1 MRGRRDGMDETRAR
15 ELLGLDVAADVDVD
29 VSAVKRAFRSQ
40 AHDLH
45 PDRGGDPR
53 AFQDLHVAY
62 RLLIAVLER
71 PAGPPAPR
79 VARGRPSR
87 GQRPVV
93 EPSAPAGPLVALT
106 AVERRALASHGRAA
120 PVLDAQTLAR
130 LLIDGGLRL
139 ASRAP
144 GSRMNRFA
152 TSLDTGA
159 TSTLTVSATRV
170 ELAARSRAAR
180 RAVTALDV
188 AGVRGLT
195 WSRRR
200 GDAVSVLSATL
211 GSGPDA
217 PRGAGGPGV
226 LGGPDLP
233 SDVSD
238 GVTGAGSGAA
248 GAHDARLRATADAVA
263 ALLDALTWP
272 LWSWQLDVGRH

>member
-1 MRGRRDGMDETRAR
+1 MDETRAR

-29 VSAVKRAFRSQ
+29 VSTVKRAFRSQ

-62 RLLIAVLER
+62 RLLIAALER
-71 PAGPPAPR
+71 PAGPPVPR

-87 GQRPVV
+87 VQRPVV
-93 EPSAPAGPLVALT
+93 EPGVPTGPLVGLT
-106 AVERRALASHGRAA
+106 AAERRALVSHGRAA
-120 PVLDAQTLAR
+120 PALDAETLAR

-152 TSLDTGA
+152 TSLHIGA
-159 TSTLTVSATRV
+159 TSTLRVSATRV

-180 RAVTALDV
+180 RAVTAFDV
-188 AGVRGLT
+188 ASVTGVT

-211 GSGPDA
+211 WSGP
-217 PRGAGGPGV
+217 GGV
-226 LGGPDLP
+226 A

-238 GVTGAGSGAA
+238 GVTGAGSGAGSGA
-248 GAHDARLRATADAVA
+248 VGAHDARLRATAHAVTS
-263 ALLDALTWP
+263 LLDALVWP
-272 LWSWQLDVGRH
+272 LWSWQLDIGRH

>member
-1 MRGRRDGMDETRAR
+1 MDETRAR

-29 VSAVKRAFRSQ
+29 VSTVKRAFRSQ

-62 RLLIAVLER
+62 RLLIAALER
-71 PAGPPAPR
+71 PAGPPVPR

-87 GQRPVV
+87 VQRPVV
-93 EPSAPAGPLVALT
+93 EPGVPTGPLVGLT
-106 AVERRALASHGRAA
+106 AAERRALVSHGRAA
-120 PVLDAQTLAR
+120 PALDAETLAR

-152 TSLDTGA
+152 TSLHIGA
-159 TSTLTVSATRV
+159 TSTLRVSATRV

-188 AGVRGLT
+188 ASVTGVT

-211 GSGPDA
+211 WSGP
-217 PRGAGGPGV
+217 GGPGGPAGPAGPAGP
-226 LGGPDLP
+226 GGVA

-238 GVTGAGSGAA
+238 GVTGAGSGAGSGA
-248 GAHDARLRATADAVA
+248 VGAHDARLRATAHAVTS
-263 ALLDALTWP
+263 LLDALVWP
-272 LWSWQLDVGRH
+272 LWSWQLDIGRH